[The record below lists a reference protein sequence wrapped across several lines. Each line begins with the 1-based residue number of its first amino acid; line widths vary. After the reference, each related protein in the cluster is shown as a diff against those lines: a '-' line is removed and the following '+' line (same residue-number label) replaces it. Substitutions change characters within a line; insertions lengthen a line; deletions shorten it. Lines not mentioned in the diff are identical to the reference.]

1 LGQIYQQ
8 VRRRPEAVQAFQKAV
23 RLLAPGSAEQQQAQE
38 ALAQL
43 NPGLPTSMA
52 TGWPELLRQMAG
64 PVILCLL
71 AALMDSGLRPWWM
84 PVTGWLALLLGIVGA
99 FLWVTGTDLPR
110 NPLMQSLAGEANLSD
125 EVKLALAGAGA
136 FLWLLAMLLI
146 LLPLGQTY
154 PEPPAL

>member
-1 LGQIYQQ
+1 L
-8 VRRRPEAVQAFQKAV
+8 VPD
-23 RLLAPGSAEQQQAQE
+23 SAEQQQAQE
-38 ALAQL
+38 ALARL
-43 NPGLPTSMA
+43 NPGLPESMA
-52 TGWPELLRQMAG
+52 TGWPELIRQMTG

-71 AALMDSGLRPWWM
+71 AVLMDSGLRPWWI
-84 PVTGWLALLLGIVGA
+84 PLTGWLALLLAVVGA

-110 NPLMQSLAGEANLSD
+110 NPLMQSLAGQSNLSS

-154 PEPPAL
+154 PEIPDIWT